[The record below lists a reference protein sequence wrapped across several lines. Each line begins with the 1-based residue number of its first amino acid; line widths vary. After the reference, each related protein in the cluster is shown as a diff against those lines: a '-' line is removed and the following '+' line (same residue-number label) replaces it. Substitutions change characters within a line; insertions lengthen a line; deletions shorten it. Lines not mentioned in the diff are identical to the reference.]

1 MEEKPEE
8 MTAAPKG
15 AKGAKV
21 TKEAAVDTFI
31 EAVASEAAAQ
41 PRPKLETIH
50 SIPDA
55 EAEPPP
61 PNSAETTF
69 EDKGQPHLPPQP
81 GYKPSQLP
89 SATNEDEFESYT
101 RIRSR
106 PSSRKR
112 DSSPRKS
119 LECDEKVPPSKT
131 TA

>member
-1 MEEKPEE
+1 MSWTFQVTTRKISQEEEDRAAAAKLNEESRDGTTSVQTMDEKPEE
-8 MTAAPKG
+8 VAAPKG

-61 PNSAETTF
+61 PN
-69 EDKGQPHLPPQP
+69 
-81 GYKPSQLP
+81 
-89 SATNEDEFESYT
+89 
-101 RIRSR
+101 R
-106 PSSRKR
+106 
-112 DSSPRKS
+112 
-119 LECDEKVPPSKT
+119 
-131 TA
+131 

>member
-1 MEEKPEE
+1 MTTRKISQEEEDRAAAAKLNEESRDGTTSVQTMDEKPEE
-8 MTAAPKG
+8 MAAPKG

-61 PNSAETTF
+61 PN
-69 EDKGQPHLPPQP
+69 
-81 GYKPSQLP
+81 
-89 SATNEDEFESYT
+89 
-101 RIRSR
+101 R
-106 PSSRKR
+106 
-112 DSSPRKS
+112 
-119 LECDEKVPPSKT
+119 
-131 TA
+131 

>member
-1 MEEKPEE
+1 MTTRKISQEEEDRAAAAKLNEESRDGTTSVQTMDEKPEE
-8 MTAAPKG
+8 VAAPKG

-61 PNSAETTF
+61 PN
-69 EDKGQPHLPPQP
+69 
-81 GYKPSQLP
+81 
-89 SATNEDEFESYT
+89 
-101 RIRSR
+101 R
-106 PSSRKR
+106 
-112 DSSPRKS
+112 
-119 LECDEKVPPSKT
+119 
-131 TA
+131 

>member
-1 MEEKPEE
+1 MSWTFQVTTRKISQEEEDRAAAAKLNEESRDGTTSVQTMDEKPEE
-8 MTAAPKG
+8 MAAPKG

-61 PNSAETTF
+61 PN
-69 EDKGQPHLPPQP
+69 
-81 GYKPSQLP
+81 
-89 SATNEDEFESYT
+89 
-101 RIRSR
+101 R
-106 PSSRKR
+106 
-112 DSSPRKS
+112 
-119 LECDEKVPPSKT
+119 
-131 TA
+131 

>member
-1 MEEKPEE
+1 MTTRKISQEEEDKAAAKLIEENRDGNSVQTMEEKPEE
-8 MTAAPKG
+8 KMAAPKG

-61 PNSAETTF
+61 PN
-69 EDKGQPHLPPQP
+69 
-81 GYKPSQLP
+81 
-89 SATNEDEFESYT
+89 
-101 RIRSR
+101 R
-106 PSSRKR
+106 
-112 DSSPRKS
+112 
-119 LECDEKVPPSKT
+119 
-131 TA
+131 

>member
-1 MEEKPEE
+1 MSWTFQVTTRKISQEEEDRAAAAKLNEESRDGTTSVQTMDEKPEE
-8 MTAAPKG
+8 MMAAPKG

-61 PNSAETTF
+61 PN
-69 EDKGQPHLPPQP
+69 
-81 GYKPSQLP
+81 
-89 SATNEDEFESYT
+89 
-101 RIRSR
+101 R
-106 PSSRKR
+106 
-112 DSSPRKS
+112 
-119 LECDEKVPPSKT
+119 
-131 TA
+131 